1 MRRGFTSLL
10 AAALV
15 MVACPAAVLADGD
28 PASDV
33 LITDD
38 IFVPYER
45 PSENQVSKLR
55 GVIQQA
61 REAGQPVRVAV
72 IHSARDLGAVTNLYG
87 HPQEY
92 ANLLAR
98 ELQNPVEADQEGHGE
113 PLIIVMPAGFGTKN
127 VPPEVDRRLRGAEV
141 PSDASPDELV
151 AAVGWGVQELA
162 RISGR
167 PIGEQFDEP
176 KGDPA
181 TGVLVTVLVIV
192 GLLVLVGALVFVRMR
207 SGDAPEGEE
216 ATAQSPGG
224 NA

>member
-1 MRRGFTSLL
+1 MRRVLIPLL
-10 AAALV
+10 AAV
-15 MVACPAAVLADGD
+15 PVIVGCPAAALADGD

-45 PSENQVSKLR
+45 PSENQVAKLR
-55 GVIQQA
+55 GVIQAA

-98 ELQNPVEADQEGHGE
+98 ELQNPVEQGQEGHGE
-113 PLIIVMPAGFGTKN
+113 PLVIVMPAGFGTAN

-151 AAVGWGVQELA
+151 AAAGWGVQELA

-176 KGDPA
+176 KGDEA
-181 TGVLVTVLVIV
+181 TGALVTVLVIV
-192 GLLVLVGALVFVRMR
+192 GLLLLVGVLVFVRLR
-207 SGDAPEGEE
+207 SSSEPRRDE

-224 NA
+224 NT